1 MDSTNTTSTGSEWPL
16 FNKYNEFPLDHIYTF
31 CIFAYWVPHM
41 FRMMKSKGY
50 AKAHHYHRSLLI
62 VHVIVSMVE
71 VVLFHA
77 KSWHLG
83 HDPKAN
89 NFDLFLCV
97 VQTITSLVM
106 TERMRFIPKLTLE
119 LSRGSFQSMAFMR
132 VLASGLAV
140 YLESTEWHRAS
151 IKTLV
156 SFVWVRFLLK
166 WSSKFAGIDTREQ
179 AYSLSLISGILMGIY
194 EGTYPHGI
202 AIYMGTTLSLLA
214 FDRWASKFDNPVID
228 SLRFVGLVS
237 HRVERPSQE
246 PEKPL
251 KKVD

>member
-1 MDSTNTTSTGSEWPL
+1 MDSTNTTSNGTEWPL

-31 CIFAYWVPHM
+31 CIFAYWMPHM
-41 FRMMKSKGY
+41 LRMMNSKAY
-50 AKAHHYHRSLLI
+50 VKAHHYHRFLLI
-62 VHVIVSMVE
+62 VHAIVSIIE
-71 VVLFHA
+71 VVLFHV

-89 NFDLFLCV
+89 NIDLFLCI
-97 VQTITSLVM
+97 VQTITSLIM
-106 TERMRFIPKLTLE
+106 TERMRFVPRLALE

-140 YLESTEWHRAS
+140 YLGSTEWHRAS
-151 IKTLV
+151 IKMLA
-156 SFVWVRFLLK
+156 SFVWVRFLIK
-166 WSSKFAGIDTREQ
+166 WSSKFAGIDTYGQ
-179 AYSLSLISGILMGIY
+179 GYSLGLIGGILMGIY

-214 FDRWASKFDNPVID
+214 FDRWASKFDNSVID

-237 HRVERPSQE
+237 HRVEKPSKE